1 MAYHICEIK
10 ADRTAETA
18 ITELLNQYGASGT
31 AVEGASLI
39 RASIEAGNA
48 EIWDESQIGNTDPM
62 ITIKGFF
69 LWEIDMDEVKPR
81 INAGIAVFEA
91 VLGTEISSAYY
102 DLRDEDWQDSWKQY
116 YKPFRVGEHFVIK
129 PTWEEYSPQEGDE
142 VIELD
147 PGLAFGTGN
156 HPTTGGALQL
166 IEKYVKQG
174 MKVID
179 CGCGSGILAVAAAKR
194 GADRVYAVD
203 IDHDAVLA
211 SVKNLRLNGLVRNAE
226 VFCADVTKRDFSRI
240 GPFDV
245 AVANIVADVIIPMLT
260 PLEKITV
267 AGSIL
272 IAGGII
278 AHRKDEVFAALD
290 AHHFEIKEVLQ
301 VGDWITLAAV
311 KSC

>member
-1 MAYHICEIK
+1 MAYHICEITT
-10 ADRTAETA
+10 DRMAETA
-18 ITELLNQYGASGT
+18 LTELLNQQGASGT

-48 EIWDESQIGNTDPM
+48 EIWDEFQIGNTDPM

-69 LWEIDMDEVKPR
+69 PWEMNMDEIKPQL
-81 INAGIAVFEA
+81 NASIAVFEA
-91 VLGTEISSAYY
+91 VLGMEISCAYY

-129 PTWEEYSPQEGDE
+129 PTWEEYSPQTGDE

-166 IEKYVKQG
+166 IEKYVKPG

-194 GADRVYAVD
+194 GAERVYAVD

-211 SVKNLRLNGLVRNAE
+211 AVKNLRLNGLLRNTE

-245 AVANIVADVIIPMLT
+245 TVANIVADVIIPMLV
-260 PLEKITV
+260 PLAKITV
-267 AGSIL
+267 PGSIL

-278 AHRKDEVFAALD
+278 SHRKEEVYAALKE
-290 AHHFEIKEVLQ
+290 HQFEIREILTA
-301 VGDWITLAAV
+301 GDWITLAAER
-311 KSC
+311 K